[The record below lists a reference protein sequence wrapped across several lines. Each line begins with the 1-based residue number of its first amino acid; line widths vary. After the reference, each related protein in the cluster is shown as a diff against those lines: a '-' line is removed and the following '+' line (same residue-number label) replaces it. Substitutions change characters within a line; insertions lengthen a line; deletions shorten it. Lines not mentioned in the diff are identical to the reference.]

1 MDFVLRL
8 CFLAQVV
15 QMHRRPNPRH
25 RFSDDQDLV
34 QNGKILSAGWAEA
47 GRPARRSSVA
57 WVGRSPCALKE
68 WPVVFCSPH
77 GEDLSKGFGMT
88 KFKLVTRKWQ
98 VIQRFADFR
107 HAGGEKAG
115 AGWGTLR
122 EPWPPCRLPDRFA
135 KDGLC

>member
-1 MDFVLRL
+1 MGRSCQQVGQRPAGLPGVAVLLGLAGPLAPSKSGL
-8 CFLAQVV
+8 CF
-15 QMHRRPNPRH
+15 
-25 RFSDDQDLV
+25 F
-34 QNGKILSAGWAEA
+34 
-47 GRPARRSSVA
+47 AR
-57 WVGRSPCALKE
+57 
-68 WPVVFCSPH
+68 H

-122 EPWPPCRLPDRFA
+122 EPWPPCLLPDRFA